1 MRVTIERFEALHR
14 PGLDRTGSTAIEYG
28 LIAGG
33 VSIVIAVLVFQIG
46 DTMETLFYD
55 KFAAMF

>member
-1 MRVTIERFEALHR
+1 MRATIERFEALHR

-28 LIAGG
+28 LI
-33 VSIVIAVLVFQIG
+33 SIVIAVLVFQIG

-55 KFAAMF
+55 KFAGMF